1 MSARFGIRRLRD
13 VVAVVGVMLLLV
25 AAIGSLAQAAPQA
38 TPASQLVT
46 DALAKEAL
54 GTASG
59 RAVELQA
66 ALEKSPD
73 FAPARWHL
81 GFVKHNEQW
90 RKYDE
95 ATRIAGGDTTRAA
108 YRRLRDKAPNTVAG
122 QIELARWCLEKKL
135 LPEARA
141 HYTRVVELSPDQAE
155 AREKLGFRRV
165 DGVWLNQREVAE
177 GRERAAKAIA
187 DMNEWRPKLET
198 LRKQF
203 LGTNPKVT
211 EQAESQ
217 IRVIHVAAAIPAIE
231 VVLCA
236 HNEKTAQLA
245 ITTLA
250 GMTTTEASVAL
261 ARQALFSP
269 WLFVRQA
276 AALRLQ
282 GREVDHYA
290 AALLAELHTPIQT
303 RSELFRGPRGRLL
316 YRHLLYREGQ
326 DNRELSV
333 FDTAYQRIALPG
345 GNGGDTLNRAASEAA
360 RTAAAREA
368 AISQENARAE
378 ETNRRICQ
386 LLSYVSGQTM
396 PPEPQLWWAWWL
408 ERNDLFQPGVKPLE
422 QRYRVREVAVADRS
436 SSTNA
441 SAPSRMSMDC
451 LAAGTMVWTLD
462 GHKAIEKVQL
472 GDQVL
477 SQDPDTGELAYRPV
491 LATTVRPAGP
501 LMRIETRRGAI
512 RTSGGHLF
520 WQSGQ
525 GWVKARDLKR
535 GATLHTAKE
544 VIQVH
549 QVDSVESEPT
559 YNLVVA
565 DFHSYFVGE
574 QLILSHDN
582 TIREQTNAIVP
593 GYVGRR

>member
-1 MSARFGIRRLRD
+1 MSARFGTGRLTH
-13 VVAVVGVMLLLV
+13 VVAILGIALLFTAL
-25 AAIGSLAQAAPQA
+25 GSWAQAAPQA
-38 TPASQLVT
+38 TPAGQLVD
-46 DALAKEAL
+46 DALAKEAQ
-54 GTASG
+54 GTAST
-59 RAVELQA
+59 RSADLQA

-73 FAPARWHL
+73 YAPARWHL

-90 RKYDE
+90 RKYDD
-95 ATRIAGGDTTRAA
+95 AARIAAGDTTRAA

-122 QIELARWCLEKKL
+122 QVELARWCLEKKL

-141 HYTRVVELSPDQAE
+141 HYTRVVELSPDHAE

-177 GRERAAKAIA
+177 GRERAAKAVA

-203 LGTNPKVT
+203 LSSNAKAS

-217 IRVIHVAAAIPAIE
+217 IRAIHVPAAIPAIE
-231 VVLCA
+231 VVLCS
-236 HNEKTAQLA
+236 HNEQTAQIAL
-245 ITTLA
+245 TTLS

-276 AALRLQ
+276 AVERLQ
-282 GREVDHYA
+282 GRDVDHFA
-290 AALLAELHTPIQT
+290 PVLLAELHTPIQT
-303 RSELFRGPRGRLL
+303 RTELFRGPRGRLM
-316 YRHLLYREGQ
+316 YRHMLYREGQ

-345 GNGGDTLNRAASEAA
+345 GHGDDTLGRAVGDAS

-368 AISQENARAE
+368 AVAQENARVQ
-378 ETNRRICQ
+378 ETNQRICQ
-386 LLSYVSGQTM
+386 LLSYTSGYTL

-422 QRYRVREVAVADRS
+422 QRYRVREVAVVDR
-436 SSTNA
+436 TTGTTV
-441 SAPSRMSMDC
+441 SAPPATTMDC
-451 LAAGTMVWTLD
+451 LAAGTKVWTIE
-462 GHKAIEKVQL
+462 GHKAIEQVQL

-491 LATTVRPAGP
+491 LATTVRPAAP
-501 LMRIETRRGAI
+501 LMRIETDQGTI

-535 GATLHTAKE
+535 GAMLHTARE
-544 VIQVH
+544 VTQVR
-549 QVDSVESEPT
+549 QVDKVESEPT

-574 QLILSHDN
+574 PLILSHDN
-582 TIREQTNAIVP
+582 TIRQQTNAIVP